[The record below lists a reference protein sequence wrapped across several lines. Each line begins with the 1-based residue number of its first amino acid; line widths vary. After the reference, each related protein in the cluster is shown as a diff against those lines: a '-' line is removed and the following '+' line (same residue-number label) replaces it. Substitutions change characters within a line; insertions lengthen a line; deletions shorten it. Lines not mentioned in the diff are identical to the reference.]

1 MIFKTLGSGNPQ
13 AAQNFCQFSFKL
25 RQWETGQAIDQ
36 MVYHVSMDG
45 AIVMKESEEAV
56 DQEDYWDTKISNEK
70 KMLEAMNKK
79 ILEEY
84 GNEPFEGQDDEMK
97 KKSLRNQF
105 NYQER
110 AS

>member
-1 MIFKTLGSGNPQ
+1 
-13 AAQNFCQFSFKL
+13 
-25 RQWETGQAIDQ
+25 
-36 MVYHVSMDG
+36 MDG